1 VLVITGLLLYAISCI
16 LDIHLTAQSV
26 GHDFVWSQLIRGTA
40 QMLAMMPL
48 NQASMAAVSR
58 EDSGDAAGL
67 YNMAR
72 NLGGSIGLA
81 IIGTVIDRRTTFHTA
96 MIRESVSANSLI
108 GQQNITANAAN
119 WFAHTGDMAYSQMR
133 AFAQLGAQ
141 IGQQAIVMTY
151 SETFYLLGIAL
162 IACIPLALLL
172 KTPRRNAPPPPS
184 AGH

>member
-1 VLVITGLLLYAISCI
+1 
-16 LDIHLTAQSV
+16 
-26 GHDFVWSQLIRGTA
+26 
-40 QMLAMMPL
+40 MMPL

-96 MIRESVSANSLI
+96 AIRESVSANSLI
-108 GQQNITANAAN
+108 GQENLALNAAN

-133 AFAQLGAQ
+133 ALGQLGAQ
-141 IGQQAIVMTY
+141 IDLQAIVMTY
-151 SETFYLLGIAL
+151 SETFYLLAIAL
-162 IACIPLALLL
+162 VACIPLALLL
-172 KTPRRNAPPPPS
+172 KTPRRDGSSPPS